1 MELWIRSQDRERIT
15 KIDEVYYSSDD
26 YGYYVMCYKD
36 QFTGYKLGKYKS
48 KERALEVLDE
58 IENLLIP
65 KYVIRID
72 DNTQKVADFLNTGN
86 EYIKAEGNGDVR
98 NINNTFVYEM
108 PEE

>member
-1 MELWIRSQDRERIT
+1 MELWIRSQDKERIT

-58 IENLLIP
+58 IELYKDKLDEANFLGMTESIFVSSIYIMP
-65 KYVIRID
+65 K
-72 DNTQKVADFLNTGN
+72 
-86 EYIKAEGNGDVR
+86 E
-98 NINNTFVYEM
+98 
-108 PEE
+108 